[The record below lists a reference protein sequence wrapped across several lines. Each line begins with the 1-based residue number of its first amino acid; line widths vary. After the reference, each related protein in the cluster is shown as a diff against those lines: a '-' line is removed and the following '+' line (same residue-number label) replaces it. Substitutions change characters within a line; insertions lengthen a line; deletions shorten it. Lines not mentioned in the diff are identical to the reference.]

1 MPQGVVWFPLVAF
14 VATIVL
20 VILLRRKKPENPDE

>member
-14 VATIVL
+14 VVTIVL
-20 VILLRRKKPENPDE
+20 VILLRRKKPGNPDE